1 MQQDSEN
8 LPSLGQAI
16 FGETALGDRRRTKRL
31 VTVFEQFR
39 RHPGGTLPA
48 KLKSPKD
55 LRALYRLC
63 ACPAVTHEAILGA
76 IRGHTLAMISE
87 HPEPILILHDG
98 TELDYT
104 SLASLSAQLGQIG
117 KGYGRGYIC
126 HNSLAV
132 DPAGGEVL
140 GLTNQV
146 LHCRVKRPKKET
158 LTQSRQRKSR
168 ESLLWLRGTE
178 GLPADW
184 HLVDVCDQGADTFEF
199 LEHECHSGRRFVIRS
214 KQQRVVYGGQEM
226 RGKRQPL
233 SKYVRSLSP
242 LGSRILEIQFQNG
255 KPCRRA
261 RKGEF
266 QISAAA
272 VVVPRPHA
280 KHGNHGKQPLAMWVV
295 RIFETKPPKGQK
307 RLEWVLLTNEP
318 VETLE
323 DALRVIG
330 WYETRWVIEELHKA
344 MKTGCGIEKMQF
356 TMTERLNPMIAVL
369 SAVATTLLNLRTASR
384 REDAK
389 TRPATDVVSTEYVQV
404 LSGWR
409 YGQVRDNLTVW
420 EFFFALARL
429 GGHQNRNHD
438 KRPGWLVLWRGWDTL
453 EAMLD
458 GAEAIRRKKCG

>member
-1 MQQDSEN
+1 MQRDHEN
-8 LPSLGQAI
+8 SASLGQAI
-16 FGETALGDRRRTKRL
+16 FGETDLGDQRRTKRL
-31 VTVFEQFR
+31 VTVFEQLR
-39 RHPGGTLPA
+39 MHPGGTLPE

-63 ACPAVTHEAILGA
+63 ACPKMTHAGVLDA
-76 IRGHTLAMISE
+76 IRRHTFELISE

-104 SLASLSAQLGQIG
+104 TLTSLTGQLGQIG

-132 DPAGGEVL
+132 EPTGREVF
-140 GLTNQV
+140 GLTNQI

-158 LTQSRQRKSR
+158 LTQSRERKSR

-178 GLPADW
+178 GLPADR

-214 KQQRVVYGGQEM
+214 KQQRVVYGGHEM
-226 RGKRQPL
+226 RGKRQLL
-233 SKYVRSLSP
+233 SEYVRSLSP
-242 LGSRILEIQFQNG
+242 LGNRTLEIQFQNG

-272 VVVPRPHA
+272 VLVPRPHA
-280 KHGNHGKQPLAMWVV
+280 KHGNHGKEPLRMWVV
-295 RIFETKPPKGQK
+295 RIFEMKPPKGQK

-330 WYETRWVIEELHKA
+330 WYETRWVVEELHKA

-356 TMTERLNPMIAVL
+356 TTTERLNPMIAVL

-389 TRPATDVVSTEYVQV
+389 TRPATEVVSVEYVQV

-438 KRPGWLVLWRGWDTL
+438 KRPGWLVLWRGWNTL

>member
-1 MQQDSEN
+1 
-8 LPSLGQAI
+8 
-16 FGETALGDRRRTKRL
+16 
-31 VTVFEQFR
+31 
-39 RHPGGTLPA
+39 
-48 KLKSPKD
+48 
-55 LRALYRLC
+55 
-63 ACPAVTHEAILGA
+63 
-76 IRGHTLAMISE
+76 MISE

-104 SLASLSAQLGQIG
+104 SLTSLSGQLGQIG

-132 DPAGGEVL
+132 DPAGREVF
-140 GLTNQV
+140 GLTNQI

-158 LTQSRQRKSR
+158 LTQSRERKSR

-214 KQQRVVYGGQEM
+214 KQQRAVYGGHEM
-226 RGKRQPL
+226 QGKRQPL

-242 LGSRILEIQFQNG
+242 LGSRTLEIQFQNG

-272 VVVPRPHA
+272 VLVPRPHA
-280 KHGNHGKQPLAMWVV
+280 KHGNHGKEPLRMWVV

-330 WYETRWVIEELHKA
+330 WYETRWVIEEFHKA

-356 TMTERLNPMIAVL
+356 TTTERLNPMIAVL

-389 TRPATDVVSTEYVQV
+389 TRPATDVVSVEYVQV

-429 GGHQNRNHD
+429 GGHQNRKHD
-438 KRPGWLVLWRGWDTL
+438 KRPGWLVLWRGWNTL
-453 EAMLD
+453 QAMLD

>member
-1 MQQDSEN
+1 MPQDQEN
-8 LPSLGQAI
+8 PPSLGQDI
-16 FGETALGDRRRTKRL
+16 FGETDLGDKRRTKRL

-39 RHPGGTLPA
+39 RHPGGTLPE

-63 ACPAVTHEAILGA
+63 ACPKVTHEAILGA
-76 IRGHTLAMISE
+76 IGGHTFEMVSE
-87 HPEPILILHDG
+87 HPGPTLILHDG

-104 SLASLSAQLGQIG
+104 SLTSLSGQLGQIG
-117 KGYGRGYIC
+117 KGFGRGYIC

-132 DPAGGEVL
+132 DPAGREVF
-140 GLTNQV
+140 GLTNQI

-158 LTQSRQRKSR
+158 LTESRHRKSR
-168 ESLLWLRGTE
+168 ESLLWLRGTK

-184 HLVDVCDQGADTFEF
+184 RLVDVCDQGADTFEF
-199 LEHECHSGRRFVIRS
+199 LEHEYHSGRRFVIRS
-214 KQQRVVYGGQEM
+214 KQQRAVYGGHEM
-226 RGKRQPL
+226 QGKRQPL
-233 SKYVRSLSP
+233 SRYVRGLSP
-242 LGSRILEIQFQNG
+242 LGIRTLEIQFQNG

-261 RKGEF
+261 RKAEL

-272 VVVPRPHA
+272 VLVPRPHA
-280 KHGNHGKQPLAMWVV
+280 KHGNHGKEPLPMWVV
-295 RIFETKPPKGQK
+295 RVFEPKPPKGQK

-318 VETLE
+318 ARTLE

-330 WYETRWVIEELHKA
+330 WYESRWVVEEFHKA

-356 TMTERLNPMIAVL
+356 ATTQRLDPMIAVL

-384 REDAK
+384 REDAT
-389 TRPATDVVSTEYVQV
+389 TRPATDVVSVEYVRV

-409 YGQVRDNLTVW
+409 YEQVRDNLTVW
-420 EFFFALARL
+420 EFFLALARL
-429 GGHQNRNHD
+429 GGHQNRKHD
-438 KRPGWLVLWRGWDTL
+438 KRPGWLVLWRGWNTL
-453 EAMLD
+453 QAMLD

>member
-1 MQQDSEN
+1 MQPHREN
-8 LPSLGQAI
+8 SASLGEAI
-16 FGETALGDRRRTKRL
+16 FGETDLGDQRRTKRL
-31 VTVFEQFR
+31 VTVFEQLR
-39 RHPGGTLPA
+39 AHPGGTLPE

-63 ACPAVTHEAILGA
+63 ACPKVTHAAVLGA
-76 IRGHTLAMISE
+76 ICGHTLEMVSE
-87 HPEPILILHDG
+87 HREPILVLHDG

-104 SLASLSAQLGQIG
+104 TLTSLRGQLGQIG

-132 DPAGGEVL
+132 DPAGREVF
-140 GLTNQV
+140 GLTNQI
-146 LHCRVKRPKKET
+146 LHRRVKRPKRET
-158 LTQSRQRKSR
+158 LTLSRERKSR
-168 ESLLWLRGTE
+168 ESRLWLRGTE

-214 KQQRVVYGGQEM
+214 KQQRAVYGGHEM
-226 RGKRQPL
+226 QGKRQPL
-233 SKYVRSLSP
+233 SKYVRSLLP
-242 LGSRILEIQFQNG
+242 LGSRTLEIQFQNG
-255 KPCRRA
+255 EPCRRA

-272 VVVPRPHA
+272 VLVPRPHA
-280 KHGNHGKQPLAMWVV
+280 RHGNHGQQPLRMWVV
-295 RIFETKPPKGQK
+295 RIFEMKPPAGQK

-318 VETLE
+318 VRTVE

-330 WYETRWVIEELHKA
+330 WYEARWVIEEFHKA

-356 TMTERLNPMIAVL
+356 TTTDRLDPMIAVL

-384 REDAK
+384 REDAQ
-389 TRPATDVVSTEYVQV
+389 TRPATEVVSVEYIRV

-409 YGQVRDNLTVW
+409 YGHVRDNLTVW

-429 GGHQNRNHD
+429 GGHQNRKHD
-438 KRPGWLVLWRGWDTL
+438 KRPGWLVLWRGWNTL
-453 EAMLD
+453 QAMLD
-458 GAEAIRRKKCG
+458 GAEAVRRKRCG

>member
-1 MQQDSEN
+1 MQQDHEN

-16 FGETALGDRRRTKRL
+16 FGETDLGDKRRTKRL
-31 VTVFEQFR
+31 VTVFEEIR
-39 RHPGGTLPA
+39 RHPGGTLPE

-55 LRALYRLC
+55 LRGLYRLC
-63 ACPAVTHEAILGA
+63 ACPKVTHEAILGA
-76 IRGHTLAMISE
+76 ICGHTFEMISE
-87 HPEPILILHDG
+87 HPEPIVILHDG
-98 TELDYT
+98 TELDYST
-104 SLASLSAQLGQIG
+104 LASLSGQLGQIG

-126 HNSLAV
+126 QNSLAV
-132 DPAGGEVL
+132 DPTGREVF
-140 GLTNQV
+140 GLTNQI
-146 LHCRVKRPKKET
+146 LHCRVKRPKGET
-158 LTQSRQRKSR
+158 LTQSRKRKSR
-168 ESLLWLRGTE
+168 ESLLWIRGTE

-184 HLVDVCDQGADTFEF
+184 HLVDVCDRGADTFEF

-214 KQQRVVYGGQEM
+214 KQQRAVYGGHEIQ
-226 RGKRQPL
+226 GKRQPL
-233 SKYVRSLSP
+233 STYVRSLP
-242 LGSRILEIQFQNG
+242 PMGSRTLEIQFQNG

-272 VVVPRPHA
+272 VLVPRPHA
-280 KHGNHGKQPLAMWVV
+280 KYGNHGKEPLRMWVV

-318 VETLE
+318 LATME

-330 WYETRWVIEELHKA
+330 WYETRWVIEEFHKA

-356 TMTERLNPMIAVL
+356 TKTERLDPMIAVL

-384 REDAK
+384 REDAT
-389 TRPATDVVSTEYVQV
+389 TRPATDVVSLEYIRV

-409 YGQVRDNLTVW
+409 YGQVRDNLTVS

-429 GGHQNRNHD
+429 GGHQNRKCD
-438 KRPGWLVLWRGWDTL
+438 KRPGWLILWRGWTTL
-453 EAMLD
+453 QAMLD
-458 GAEAIRRKKCG
+458 GAEAIQRKRCG